1 MDLTGDQFVFNLIAA
16 TRTLIHTLWN
26 KPQPGSDIQRVLDC
40 ITQIQR
46 DAGGSDSAIPLDPI
60 ALMDVFALVL
70 WRLIPEAVSE
80 KHQDGIYEVIGEL
93 ADIISD
99 QDESFWT
106 YSYETCVEA
115 SCFYFRR
122 QHLADRKLRPKL
134 KAIGQIWN
142 SEECD

>member
-1 MDLTGDQFVFNLIAA
+1 MELTDDQFISNLIAA
-16 TRTLIHTLWN
+16 TRTLIHSLWK
-26 KPQPGSDIQRVLDC
+26 KPQPGSDIQKVVDC

-46 DAGGSDSAIPLDPI
+46 DAGGSDSDIPLDPI
-60 ALMDVFALVL
+60 ALINVFARILY
-70 WRLIPEAVSE
+70 RLIPEAVVGR
-80 KHQDGIYEVIGEL
+80 HQDGIYEVMGEL

-106 YSYETCVEA
+106 YSYKQSVEF
-115 SCFYFRR
+115 SCRN
-122 QHLADRKLRPKL
+122 LADGKLRPKL